1 MERRTFLALGAAAVG
16 LTGCTSDPAD
26 PDRTSAPTA
35 PDVQRDLD
43 AALREGVAASEVALI
58 AAHRAAIAA
67 HPELAAALAPL
78 VAHHEAHLARVAP
91 GSPSGAGTPV
101 ASTSPDRS
109 GSPESSP
116 SSVPSVAETLAA
128 LAAAESQ
135 AQAQR
140 STACDGAVD
149 PGLARDLCLV
159 AASEAQHAALLEG
172 LADEDASS

>member
-1 MERRTFLALGAAAVG
+1 VERRTFLALGAAAVG
-16 LTGCTSDPAD
+16 LTGCTSGPAD

-35 PDVQRDLD
+35 PDVQRDPD
-43 AALREGVAASEVALI
+43 AALREEVAASEVALI

-78 VAHHEAHLARVAP
+78 ITHHEAHLARVAP
-91 GSPSGAGTPV
+91 GSAAASEGPQGTPAPTV
-101 ASTSPDRS
+101 EAQASL
-109 GSPESSP
+109 
-116 SSVPSVAETLAA
+116 AAAQTLAA

-140 STACDGAVD
+140 ASACDGAVD

-172 LADEDASS
+172 LADEEAPS